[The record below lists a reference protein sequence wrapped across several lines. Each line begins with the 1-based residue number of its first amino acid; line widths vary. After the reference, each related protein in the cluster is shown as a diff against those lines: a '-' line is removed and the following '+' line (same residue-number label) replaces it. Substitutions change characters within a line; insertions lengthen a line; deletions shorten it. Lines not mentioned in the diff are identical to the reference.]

1 MVARRMLTSAG
12 HQVMLA
18 FTGEE
23 AVKTWEQNTFDI
35 ILMDVSMPLMDGY
48 EATRRIRAIETERN
62 ATTLIPIFA
71 VTALT
76 NSQEKQ
82 NSIAAGMN
90 GFITKPFNRDLLM
103 KTIESIYSVPQR

>member
-1 MVARRMLTSAG
+1 
-12 HQVMLA
+12 MLA